1 MHFYNNIHVFFQKTN
16 VFTIYIKKTNT
27 MCSCKKGSTN
37 KQVTTVKQVVKSPQ
51 VVAASPNPL
60 NSPIKKATTRRIIFK
75 RHM

>member
-1 MHFYNNIHVFFQKTN
+1 
-16 VFTIYIKKTNT
+16 
-27 MCSCKKGSTN
+27 MCSCKKGSAN

-51 VVAASPNPL
+51 VVASSPNPL

>member
-1 MHFYNNIHVFFQKTN
+1 
-16 VFTIYIKKTNT
+16 

-51 VVAASPNPL
+51 VVAASPQPTQNP
-60 NSPIKKATTRRIIFK
+60 IRKATTRRIIFK

>member
-1 MHFYNNIHVFFQKTN
+1 
-16 VFTIYIKKTNT
+16 

-51 VVAASPNPL
+51 VVAASPQPTQNT
-60 NSPIKKATTRRIIFK
+60 IRKATTRRIIFK

>member
-1 MHFYNNIHVFFQKTN
+1 MFLLF
-16 VFTIYIKKTNT
+16 IYKKTNT